1 MQIQISNT
9 GPGKIICWAR
19 EDVSGAPIQAGA
31 GAVPEPGTAALLSL
45 TGAGLALRRR
55 RRA

>member
-45 TGAGLALRRR
+45 AAAGLILRRR